1 MRLSP
6 SLFFGSLVLFSSL
19 AQAQIYGGGVYGDPR
34 RGDDPYDRGR
44 YGRRGAGSVIE
55 RVRYDL
61 SDAARASAYV
71 DNHERK
77 HFQTAQQALDRFE
90 QRWAQGRFDN
100 GALDKAISNME
111 HLANSNQVSLRDRSM
126 LARDL
131 SALRDFRANGGAGGY
146 SGGYYDPYG
155 RRSYP
160 QYPYGR

>member
-1 MRLSP
+1 MYLRH
-6 SLFFGSLVLFSSL
+6 SLLLGSLVLFGSL

-34 RGDDPYDRGR
+34 RDDPYYRGGGYGR
-44 YGRRGAGSVIE
+44 YGRGSSGLIS
-55 RVRYDL
+55 RVRSDL
-61 SDAARASAYV
+61 DYAARGNAYV

-77 HFQTAQQALDRFE
+77 HFLKAQEELDKFE

-100 GALDKAISNME
+100 GALDKAISNMD
-111 HLANSNQVSLRDRSM
+111 HLANSNQISRRDRSM

-131 SALRDFRANGGAGGY
+131 SALRDFRANRGT
-146 SGGYYDPYG
+146 SGYYDPYG

>member
-1 MRLSP
+1 
-6 SLFFGSLVLFSSL
+6 LFSSL

-34 RGDDPYDRGR
+34 RRDDPYRDDPYYEGGRNDR
-44 YGRRGAGSVIE
+44 YGRGANSLID

-61 SDAARASAYV
+61 NDAARANAYV

-77 HFQTAQQALDRFE
+77 HFRTAQQELDKFE
-90 QRWAQGRFDN
+90 QRWSQGRFDT
-100 GALDKAISNME
+100 GPLDKAISNMD
-111 HLANSNQVSLRDRSM
+111 HLANSNQVSRRDRSM

-131 SALRDFRANGGAGGY
+131 NALRDFRANRGPGGYAGGN
-146 SGGYYDPYG
+146 YDPYG

>member
-1 MRLSP
+1 MRFSP
-6 SLFFGSLVLFSSL
+6 SLFLGSFILFSSL
-19 AQAQIYGGGVYGDPR
+19 AQAQIYGGGVYGDRPR
-34 RGDDPYDRGR
+34 RDDPYYGGGSYGR
-44 YGRRGAGSVIE
+44 YGRGAGSVVE

-61 SDAARASAYV
+61 SDAARANAYV

-100 GALDKAISNME
+100 GALDKAISNIE
-111 HLANSNQVSLRDRSM
+111 HLANSNQVSRRDRSM

-146 SGGYYDPYG
+146 SG
-155 RRSYP
+155 
-160 QYPYGR
+160 